1 MNPLNIASWLRRGRY
16 GYIIRIG
23 KPNIKYK
30 QCNETDFGGD
40 EPFGLMHVCVAMY
53 DAMLDGE
60 VAKDEKAMIMGGN
73 ILGLCGLGE

>member
-1 MNPLNIASWLRRGRY
+1 
-16 GYIIRIG
+16 
-23 KPNIKYK
+23 
-30 QCNETDFGGD
+30 
-40 EPFGLMHVCVAMY
+40 MHVCVAMY